1 MFQDIYHDPTQI
13 VNPIPIT
20 PHGARPLLDADPF
33 ILQRPTTVV
42 YGTGMRM
49 GPAVETST
57 MKLTIAMAIANIAVP
72 PVASASVETNPRE
85 CIDPADY
92 PADTDFFP
100 EKFVPDETT
109 DLLTVEYHG
118 TYKIVTNKHVD
129 KSYLLYQCG
138 TEPPADEVESGKHHL
153 VVSVPHEGGV
163 SVTETPQIPL
173 MELLGLRREVKA
185 YIGNPKLS
193 FARRWERRHAL
204 LRGRRVAVP
213 QARGSQGRIRCRK
226 ARDDRPR
233 RTVRRRKR

>member
-1 MFQDIYHDPTQI
+1 
-13 VNPIPIT
+13 
-20 PHGARPLLDADPF
+20 
-33 ILQRPTTVV
+33 
-42 YGTGMRM
+42 
-49 GPAVETST
+49 
-57 MKLTIAMAIANIAVP
+57 MKLSIAMAIANIAVP
-72 PVASASVETNPRE
+72 PDASASVETNPRE

-163 SVTETPQIPL
+163 AVTETPQIPP

-185 YIGNPKLS
+185 YIGATRGASPRFFEDDEWPYPKLEEAKGAFVAERPEMIVLAGPYGDVDDDMHMG
-193 FARRWERRHAL
+193 FAASQEKTAVATFEWVRL
-204 LRGRRVAVP
+204 LSSGV
-213 QARGSQGRIRCRK
+213 
-226 ARDDRPR
+226 
-233 RTVRRRKR
+233 